1 MYEKADSFIMKED
14 YKNLNKLWKNLGN
27 EMKTRLKGAND
38 D

>member
-1 MYEKADSFIMKED
+1 MKED

-27 EMKTRLKGAND
+27 EMKSRLKGAND